1 VSSLLGKPLFTADK
15 QAMENKKAVVDV
27 VAWDDVKARP
37 IVGEYSRRAQLG
49 GRFER
54 RIEMPEMATP
64 SRRPKSCYGCNRT
77 FEERKRALKNA
88 GERAKIARRSKSAS
102 AASPWYSRE
111 NGADDGRDPV
121 DELPDDGDVGAA
133 SSPRNV
139 MKRWKVEHEAYDAR
153 LAKRTS
159 SGNCDH
165 PASDERFKSRGIC
178 ELGDFDNFDVLV
190 EGDGAL
196 TEQRGRSGKRRK
208 KDDAA
213 LEKTDDVW
221 FASGIPPSPLPVR
234 DINPLYKSDQGVTMD
249 VASSTDASAT
259 THPAKR
265 SKRDDAIDPDC
276 KSPHT
281 PSKRSSSTRCTANV
295 VTPET
300 KTNKT
305 PKKMISSMAMT
316 SNALRSLSMSSEI
329 DSTLSDD
336 DVENLFHD
344 VANRDTARQMTDADI
359 FKIKSSHED
368 FEFLTVQLQTWSLWY
383 NEPGASM
390 GLKGEC
396 LISIDPNWKLDH
408 RLSFAKWVRTAF
420 GRDVRVEGIHG
431 RPCSVLK
438 CSADTANWVLDR
450 LLAIVWAPSLV
461 EANDVGCRS
470 SSHYIMSNLNSA
482 YAMETLAKDLNQA
495 KLKKNLKRRLSNDF
509 LRLRSTEEEINGG
522 GEWVVSGENENEG
535 MEDDRVGA
543 TTPTRS
549 YPTDESIEIVKIDV
563 GNSTDEGN
571 DVYSR
576 AFVVPGKDEFG
587 KVLEGEDGKKTNN
600 DESNTYGIPGAKVV
614 SVFEHEMV
622 INGGEN
628 GREVG
633 ITGSML
639 KKGSEMTARVTRSS
653 NSTPEEKSEDQ
664 SKHPDT
670 NLSSVSNKLEQMLA
684 ANEEPNELVDR
695 QQQKTRKLGNTRLTT
710 APQDSL
716 QSLSDRADHGT
727 LRNTMTEQDLAICRE
742 IHASMTSKKR
752 RRNNHLFL
760 EPVDTAEY
768 PDYLTIVNRPMDLQ
782 TLMDNLDNGSY
793 STREEFY
800 IDAKLIFDNAK
811 LYNTGRAAFVV
822 KMATS
827 MTQALELLKRKAE
840 KKAAEECADQ
850 RWVKPKSP
858 GEDDDQRLAKP
869 KDSGEDDSGAE
880 KAILRKALL
889 DAIVTE
895 KPDVKW
901 DDVAGLEGAKN
912 SLKETVI
919 LPTRFPHWFAGKRTP
934 FKGILL
940 YGPPGTGKSYLA
952 KAVATEFDSTFFSVK
967 SSDLISK
974 WQGESERLVRN
985 LFEMARESPGSRAII
1000 FIDEVDSL
1008 CGSRTEG
1015 ESGSERRIKSEFLN
1029 QMDSV
1034 GKNEG
1039 DILVLG
1045 ATNMPW
1051 ELDAAIRRRFEKRVY
1066 IPLPEAKVRSAM
1078 VKIHLGDT
1086 PNNLSDADFDTLG
1099 QKTVGASGADIKVL
1113 VKEALYKPIRRYSEA
1128 KQFLPRGEYLVPC
1141 EVYPNCPT
1149 CPVKLPSDPPGTDY
1163 DCLTCGAKWMELL
1176 DCPKEKL
1183 MDPVLG
1189 MMDFT
1194 SVLRH
1199 SHASVS
1205 EEEMEKYTKWT
1216 LQFGQDGA

>member
-1 VSSLLGKPLFTADK
+1 MNAPSH
-15 QAMENKKAVVDV
+15 VVF
-27 VAWDDVKARP
+27 A
-37 IVGEYSRRAQLG
+37 
-49 GRFER
+49 
-54 RIEMPEMATP
+54 
-64 SRRPKSCYGCNRT
+64 
-77 FEERKRALKNA
+77 
-88 GERAKIARRSKSAS
+88 
-102 AASPWYSRE
+102 
-111 NGADDGRDPV
+111 
-121 DELPDDGDVGAA
+121 
-133 SSPRNV
+133 
-139 MKRWKVEHEAYDAR
+139 
-153 LAKRTS
+153 
-159 SGNCDH
+159 
-165 PASDERFKSRGIC
+165 C
-178 ELGDFDNFDVLV
+178 ELEDFDNCDMLV

-196 TEQRGRSGKRRK
+196 TEQRGRSKKRRK
-208 KDDAA
+208 K
-213 LEKTDDVW
+213 W
-221 FASGIPPSPLPVR
+221 FASDISSSPLPVR
-234 DINPLYKSDQGVTMD
+234 DINLLYKSDQGNTMA

-259 THPAKR
+259 TNPAKR
-265 SKRDDAIDPDC
+265 SKRDDAIDLDC

-281 PSKRSSSTRCTANV
+281 PSKQSASTRCTANV

-300 KTNKT
+300 KKNKT
-305 PKKMISSMAMT
+305 PKNMISSTAMT
-316 SNALRSLSMSSEI
+316 SNALRSLSTSNEI
-329 DSTLSDD
+329 DGTLSDD
-336 DVENLFHD
+336 GVENLFRD

-359 FKIKSSHED
+359 FKIKSSRED
-368 FEFLTVQLQTWSLWY
+368 FEFLTVQLQTWSLRY

-450 LLAIVWAPSLV
+450 LLGQPTRQQLYTFSTHHNCTTA
-461 EANDVGCRS
+461 S
-470 SSHYIMSNLNSA
+470 SAAKAKQNYKLAAKVKKKLSALSQTAKMRRVQQTDEKAVHLNLNSA
-482 YAMETLAKDLNQA
+482 YSIETLAKDFNQA

-509 LRLRSTEEEINGG
+509 LRSTEEEINGG

-549 YPTDESIEIVKIDV
+549 YPTADESIEIVKIDV

-571 DVYSR
+571 DVISR
-576 AFVVPGKDEFG
+576 AFVVPGKDESG

-639 KKGSEMTARVTRSS
+639 KKGSGMTARVTRSS

-684 ANEEPNELVDR
+684 ANEKPKELVDR
-695 QQQKTRKLGNTRLTT
+695 QQQKTRKLGNTRITT

-716 QSLSDRADHGT
+716 QSLRDRADHGT
-727 LRNTMTEQDLAICRE
+727 LRNTMTMQDLAVCRE

-800 IDAKLIFDNAK
+800 FDAKLIFNNAK

-919 LPTRFPHWFAGKRTP
+919 LPTRFPHWFAGKRRP

-952 KAVATEFDSTFFSVK
+952 KAVASESDSTFFSVK

-1000 FIDEVDSL
+1000 FIDEVDWL
-1008 CGSRTEG
+1008 CGSRSEG

-1045 ATNMPW
+1045 ATSMPW
-1051 ELDAAIRRRFEKRVY
+1051 ELDAAIRQRFEKRVY

-1149 CPVKLPSDPPGTDY
+1149 CPVELPSDPPGTDY
-1163 DCLTCGAKWMELL
+1163 DCLTCGAKWMDLL